1 MKRAPGAFRMPAEY
15 SSHLGTV
22 MIWPERPGSW
32 PYGAAEARKAFA
44 DVIRAVT
51 RSEKAFV
58 AVSPRGRASAEAAL
72 AGELAAGKAELWE
85 CETDD
90 AWARDIGP
98 TCVVG
103 GGEVRGVDWKFNAWG
118 GESNGLYASWAKDD
132 AFAAFVCAKLGL
144 PRTDARPFVCE
155 GGSVHSDGEGT
166 LLVTEECLLSPGRN
180 PGLTKAEIEKKLC
193 AFLGAEKV
201 LWLPY
206 GIYGDETDGHVDN
219 VCAFTAPGE
228 VVLAWTD
235 DPDSPDYDRLR
246 ADAEYLG
253 SVTDAAGRGIKVRK
267 LLLPREAVRIT
278 ERDAAGFVYEPG
290 EAVRVPG
297 ERLAASYVNFYVT
310 NGGVIVPAFGDEN
323 DGAAAEV
330 LAEAFPGRE
339 ILPVAA
345 RAIIV
350 GGGNVHCI
358 TQQIPEAI

>member
-15 SSHLGTV
+15 SRHLGTV

-72 AGELAAGKAELWE
+72 AGELTAGKAELWE

-166 LLVTEECLLSPGRN
+166 LKKYIQRGNSVILHPFNPAYEELVIKGEELDHLYIAGKVVE
-180 PGLTKAEIEKKLC
+180 TKAK
-193 AFLGAEKV
+193 
-201 LWLPY
+201 W
-206 GIYGDETDGHVDN
+206 
-219 VCAFTAPGE
+219 
-228 VVLAWTD
+228 
-235 DPDSPDYDRLR
+235 
-246 ADAEYLG
+246 
-253 SVTDAAGRGIKVRK
+253 
-267 LLLPREAVRIT
+267 
-278 ERDAAGFVYEPG
+278 
-290 EAVRVPG
+290 
-297 ERLAASYVNFYVT
+297 
-310 NGGVIVPAFGDEN
+310 
-323 DGAAAEV
+323 
-330 LAEAFPGRE
+330 
-339 ILPVAA
+339 
-345 RAIIV
+345 
-350 GGGNVHCI
+350 
-358 TQQIPEAI
+358 